1 MLGENKC
8 SLFRCRCHN
17 SRIDYYLSFSFWIT
31 SSTFFLSFSLSVSGV
46 QFITLSKLF
55 GCLYLILI
63 YNIEQKYNIVLF
75 DEFSKLNLLQTDQ
88 IKYEESISFVHF
100 EHLSWLHLQSWRSR
114 RLNASV
120 KATIQVN
127 REMHHRLCRELR
139 NVKFAILMFNNFLRL
154 TLSANS
160 SNSYHWVAF
169 PVSWTWSCMYTIYAV
184 QNDTALSICFCLTQ
198 KVKSCES
205 NSLFSSVSFPLS
217 KDARAMAKVTTEL
230 KPPNVH

>member
-88 IKYEESISFVHF
+88 IKYEESISFVHVHF
-100 EHLSWLHLQSWRSR
+100 EHLSWLHLQSWRSC

-139 NVKFAILMFNNFLRL
+139 NVKFAILMFSVTNFSHYLQ
-154 TLSANS
+154 TVPTVIIESLSLSLEHEAACTPFMQCKMIR
-160 SNSYHWVAF
+160 HWAF
-169 PVSWTWSCMYTIYAV
+169 AFV
-184 QNDTALSICFCLTQ
+184 
-198 KVKSCES
+198 
-205 NSLFSSVSFPLS
+205 
-217 KDARAMAKVTTEL
+217 
-230 KPPNVH
+230 